1 MNSNDVN
8 ESTSTKKKKQNK
20 TITNKLFLFEFRK
33 RLVVFYASH
42 SPTTLVISSC
52 CFAEDGWE
60 SSLCHTTV
68 GDHLFPDQ
76 SGKGLGTGL
85 WKTRRKL

>member
-1 MNSNDVN
+1 MSSNDVN
-8 ESTSTKKKKQNK
+8 ESTSTKKKNKKK
-20 TITNKLFLFEFRK
+20 TITNKLFLLEFRK
-33 RLVVFYASH
+33 LDVFYASY

-52 CFAEDGWE
+52 CFTEDGWE

-76 SGKGLGTGL
+76 SGKGLGTRL

>member
-1 MNSNDVN
+1 MSSND
-8 ESTSTKKKKQNK
+8 EKKQNKKK
-20 TITNKLFLFEFRK
+20 TITNKLFLLEFRK
-33 RLVVFYASH
+33 RLDVFYASY

-52 CFAEDGWE
+52 RFAEDGWE